1 MTPKPADLRHRAAEY
16 VRMSTDHQQYSTENQ
31 RSTIAEYALK
41 HGLTIVRTYADEGK
55 SGLRLEGRTGL
66 KQLLADAGAQQID
79 FAVLLVYDVSR
90 WGRFQDA
97 DESAYYEFVLKQV
110 GVSVA
115 YCAEPFSNDG
125 TPISTIM
132 KSVKRAMA
140 GEYSRELSSKVFQ
153 GQCRLIQLGY
163 RQGGPAGFG
172 LRRMLLDERGQ
183 PKGLLKR
190 GERKSL
196 QMERVV
202 LVPGPVEEQ
211 EVVREIYAEFIA
223 GRTEGEIARLLNE
236 RAMYPEAQ
244 RPWTRTTVR
253 QVLTNEKYAGCNVFN
268 RRSFKLKQRRV
279 RNPEDIWVRRPG
291 SFEPVVSQELFDAA
305 RSTME
310 RRSLK
315 ISDEELL
322 QSLRRLYE
330 ERGTLSGLIIEESS
344 LSSCVGMLRTR
355 FGSLIRAYQ
364 LVGFTPERDYA
375 YIAINAH
382 LRRLLPQTVA
392 SVVEQ
397 LTGLGVQVQGDAGRG
412 TLDLNGEV
420 TVSIIIA
427 RCQATPA
434 GRRRWKLRFGSSAVT
449 DLILAV
455 RMGDDNE
462 SVLDY
467 YIIPR
472 EEINRDRLNLA
483 DENGLALDAF
493 RFDSL
498 DYFAALGLRA
508 RIGVA

>member
-31 RSTIAEYALK
+31 RIAIAEYALT

-66 KQLLADAGAQQID
+66 TQLLSDAAEKRVD

-140 GEYSRELSSKVFQ
+140 GEYSRELSTKVFQ
-153 GQCRLIQLGY
+153 GQCRLIQLGF

-172 LRRMLLDERGQ
+172 LRRMLLDEHGQ

-196 QMERVV
+196 QMERVI
-202 LVPGPVEEQ
+202 LVPGPPEEQ
-211 EVVREIYAEFIA
+211 AVVRTIYTEFIA
-223 GRTEGEIARLLNE
+223 GRSEREIAQALNE
-236 RAMYPEAQ
+236 RGVFLEPE
-244 RPWTRTTVR
+244 RPWSCATVR
-253 QVLTNEKYAGCNVFN
+253 QVLTNEKYVGCNVFN

-279 RNPEDIWVRRPG
+279 KNPEDIWVRHPG
-291 SFEPVVSQELFDAA
+291 SFEPIVPQELFDAA
-305 RSTME
+305 RDVLA
-310 RRSLK
+310 RRSVR
-315 ISDEELL
+315 ISDEALL
-322 QSLRRLYE
+322 MSLRQLYE
-330 ERGTLSGLIIEESS
+330 ERGMLSGVIIEECSTAPS
-344 LSSCVGMLRTR
+344 LGQLRSR
-355 FGSLIRAYQ
+355 FGSLFRAYQ
-364 LVGFTPERDYA
+364 LVGYTPERDFT

-382 LRRLLPQTVA
+382 LRKLLPETVCR
-392 SVVEQ
+392 VVDQ
-397 LTGLGVQVQGDAGRG
+397 LSALGVQVDGEQEQGI
-412 TLDLNGEV
+412 LHLSGEV
-420 TVSIIIA
+420 SVCVIIS

-434 GRRRWKLRFGSSAVT
+434 GRRRWKLRFGSTVVA

-455 RMGDDNE
+455 RMCDDNA
-462 SVLDY
+462 SILDY

-472 EEINRDRLNLA
+472 DEITRDRMSLA
-483 DENGLALDAF
+483 DDNGLALDAF

-498 DYFAALGLRA
+498 DSLAALTQRA
-508 RIGVA
+508 RIGAA